1 MIFRRLAPSPWRST
15 VSIGLLVSFIVVA
28 TLQTQ
33 PSGAEETTVYGLPDL
48 IARALQHNPSVLQEH
63 WKTEQAAADL
73 TQARAARFLPHLR
86 LESVGG
92 LVPDAEGDVFNPPSD
107 TTGIRGLGPFGRAEL
122 EFVQPLYTFGL
133 LSNMRDAAAA
143 GVKVAEAARAD
154 AELKASL
161 EIKELYYGLLLAQ
174 ELETLASKLSSEL
187 KERQE
192 EVDLDDPSLPLS
204 TGYKLKLAS
213 LELDSRLREV
223 SKKSQLARATLA
235 WRCAIPDDEDW
246 QPLAEHLVQDSTR
259 VPPLD
264 SLMAVAAVQRPE
276 WRQLSA
282 GISARHSLESAA
294 ASAFYPQFFLA
305 GGWRYGIAPNRTDQH
320 NPFVKDDFNF
330 SSLGMFIG
338 MRQSFEWGLLN
349 AKRNKARAQLL
360 ELKSQEQAAVEGIRL
375 DISRAHADFAE
386 AKAGLESSHEGRRLG
401 RQWVNLARD
410 EYEFTEEAKDL
421 KALVSAFE
429 GFAETEQ
436 AYHQAVYDYNV
447 ALARLERAVGMAF
460 TPPPSARRS
469 D

>member
-1 MIFRRLAPSPWRST
+1 MRRLTPRPWRRA
-15 VSIGLLVSFIVVA
+15 VHLGLLASSIA
-28 TLQTQ
+28 LASQA
-33 PSGAEETTVYGLPDL
+33 GAAAPDDTVVYGLSDL
-48 IARALQHNPSVLQEH
+48 LARALKHNPTVEQER
-63 WKTEQAAADL
+63 WRTEQASADL

-107 TTGIRGLGPFGRAEL
+107 TTGLRGLGPFGQAEL

-143 GVKVAEAARAD
+143 GVRVAEAARAD

-161 EIKELYYGLLLAQ
+161 EVKELYNGLLLAQ
-174 ELETLASKLSSEL
+174 ELENLASKLSSEL
-187 KERQE
+187 KERSE

-223 SKKSQLARATLA
+223 RSKSKLARATLA
-235 WRCAIPDDEDW
+235 WRCAIPDGEEW
-246 QPLAEHLVQDSTR
+246 RPQAEHLVQDSTR

-264 SLMAVAAVQRPE
+264 SLIAIAAVQRPE
-276 WRQLSA
+276 WRQLNA
-282 GISARHSLESAA
+282 GISARRSLKSAA
-294 ASAFYPQFFLA
+294 TAAFYPNFFLA

-360 ELKSQEQAAVEGIRL
+360 ELKSQERAVAEGIRL
-375 DISRAHADFAE
+375 DVSRAHADCAAAE
-386 AKAGLESSHEGRRLG
+386 AGLESAHEGRRLG
-401 RQWVNLARD
+401 RQWVSLARD
-410 EYEFTEEAKDL
+410 EYEFTEEAQDL

-436 AYHQAVYDYNV
+436 TYHQAVYDYNV
-447 ALARLERAVGMAF
+447 ALARLERAVGVAF
-460 TPPPSARRS
+460 TSPSSARRS

>member
-1 MIFRRLAPSPWRST
+1 MIIRRLAPGPWHRA
-15 VSIGLLVSFIVVA
+15 VRLGLLGSSIVLA
-28 TLQTQ
+28 SQA
-33 PSGAEETTVYGLPDL
+33 GAAAPDDTVVYGLSDL
-48 IARALQHNPSVLQEH
+48 LARALQHNPTVEQER
-63 WKTEQAAADL
+63 WKIEQASADL
-73 TQARAARFLPHLR
+73 TQARAAHFLPHLR
-86 LESVGG
+86 LETVGG
-92 LVPDAEGDVFNPPSD
+92 LVPDAKGDVFNPPSD
-107 TTGIRGLGPFGRAEL
+107 TTGLRGVGPFGQAEL

-161 EIKELYYGLLLAQ
+161 EVKELYYGLLLAK

-187 KERQE
+187 KERSE
-192 EVDLDDPSLPLS
+192 EVDLDDPTLPLS

-213 LELDSRLREV
+213 LELDSRLRGIRN
-223 SKKSQLARATLA
+223 KSQLVHATLA
-235 WRCAIPDDEDW
+235 WRCAIPDGEEW
-246 QPLAEHLVQDSTR
+246 QPQAEHLVQDSTR

-264 SLMAVAAVQRPE
+264 SLIAIAAVQRPE
-276 WRQLSA
+276 WRQLNA
-282 GISARHSLESAA
+282 GISARRSLESAA
-294 ASAFYPQFFLA
+294 TSAFYPQIFLA
-305 GGWRYGIAPNRTDQH
+305 GGWRFGIAPDRTDQH

-360 ELKSQEQAAVEGIRL
+360 ELKSQERAAAEGIRL
-375 DISRAHADFAE
+375 DVSRAHADFVEAE
-386 AKAGLESSHEGRRLG
+386 AGLEASHEGRRLG
-401 RQWVNLARD
+401 RQWISLARD
-410 EYEFTEEAKDL
+410 EYEFTEEAQDL

-447 ALARLERAVGMAF
+447 ALARLERAVGVAF
-460 TPPPSARRS
+460 TSPSSSARRS